1 MTTSPVS
8 ATAWLTPEGFTRCLD
23 HPVVMWP
30 AGVLWDAVR
39 TPADLAL
46 PALTYLLH
54 ENQYERRRLGPVL
67 HDTKAGQ
74 VHFLVSPGHSA
85 TYPPGCRL
93 IGRGGWLSTP
103 TDRGPSNRFQWLHL
117 PSTPRL
123 SGPPWLAAA
132 LQHQHALN
140 RTTLTTETPA

>member
-1 MTTSPVS
+1 MTADLVS
-8 ATAWLTPEGFTRCLD
+8 RTAWLIPEGFTRCLD

-39 TPADLAL
+39 VADSLAL

-54 ENQYERRRLGPVL
+54 ENPYERRRLGPVL
-67 HDTKAGQ
+67 HDTQAQQ
-74 VHFLVSPGHSA
+74 VHFLVSPGYSA
-85 TYPPGCRL
+85 IYPPGCRL

-103 TDRGPSNRFQWLHL
+103 TTRETSARFQWLHL
-117 PSTPRL
+117 PTTPRL

-132 LQHQHALN
+132 LQHQHTLN
-140 RTTLTTETPA
+140 RTITTETPA